1 MSEREDDALLKKL
14 GYNPAL
20 KRTLG
25 LLENFGIA
33 FCYISPV
40 VGVYSLFGYGLAT
53 AGPAFVWSIPIVA
66 LGQLFVALV
75 FAEVGSA
82 YPLAGALYQW
92 GKLLVGQRYGWLV
105 GWMVLGALR
114 RRHSA
119 PSSCT

>member
-1 MSEREDDALLKKL
+1 MSEPLDKDDALLARL
-14 GYNPAL
+14 GYKPDL
-20 KRTLG
+20 QRTLS
-25 LLENFGIA
+25 LFANFGIA

-82 YPLAGALYQW
+82 FPLAGALYQW
-92 GKLLVGQRYGWLV
+92 GKQLLGPRYGWMV
-105 GWMVLGALR
+105 GWIYGW
-114 RRHSA
+114 
-119 PSSCT
+119 